1 MDDGSSTNDPTV
13 RLESTSTLLSR
24 VREGD
29 DKARERLLAR
39 FLAPLRRWAH
49 GRIPARA
56 RGLFDTDDLV
66 QITLLR
72 SLDHLKGFDPRR
84 EGAFLAYLRRILVNQ
99 IRDEIRKADRGPRR
113 EELGDEVRDPGP
125 SPVEEI
131 LGRETV
137 ERYEAALA
145 RLPAEH
151 QEAVVL
157 RIELGFSYPEIAEAL
172 ASPSANAA
180 RMTVVRALVRLGEEL
195 T

>member
-1 MDDGSSTNDPTV
+1 
-13 RLESTSTLLSR
+13 
-24 VREGD
+24 
-29 DKARERLLAR
+29 
-39 FLAPLRRWAH
+39 
-49 GRIPARA
+49 
-56 RGLFDTDDLV
+56 V

-113 EELGDEVRDPGP
+113 EEFGDEVRDPSP
-125 SPVEEI
+125 SPLEHI